1 MSCELRNPP
10 LGGASIA
17 SGCTPVAFKRGATP
31 HPVVTKGVILLKSER
46 FNLRMTQ
53 KEKAAIA
60 ARAKRANRPISE
72 FMIDTA
78 LNRKI
83 VVIDSLPEMIR
94 ELKGIGRNLNQ
105 LTLLANMGKVQTV
118 GLSEFEEGLADIHSQ
133 LRHLTEV
140 L

>member
-1 MSCELRNPP
+1 M
-10 LGGASIA
+10 
-17 SGCTPVAFKRGATP
+17 
-31 HPVVTKGVILLKSER
+31 KSER

-53 KEKAAIA
+53 KEKAAII
-60 ARAKRANRPISE
+60 ARAKRANRPMSE
-72 FMIDTA
+72 FMIDMA
-78 LNRKI
+78 LGRKI

-105 LTLLANMGKVQTV
+105 LTLLANMGKVQAV

-133 LRHLTEV
+133 LRKLTEV

>member
-1 MSCELRNPP
+1 M
-10 LGGASIA
+10 
-17 SGCTPVAFKRGATP
+17 
-31 HPVVTKGVILLKSER
+31 KSER

-60 ARAKRANRPISE
+60 ARAKRANRSISE

-83 VVIDSLPEMIR
+83 VVIDSLTEMIR

-118 GLSEFEEGLADIHSQ
+118 GLSEFEEALADIHSQ